1 MYTLTQFLLCQKDS
15 DHGWVYPMKA
25 RTNEEWLRE
34 LSAAGEAQADAIAE
48 LRTYLLRAALYSLT
62 QAQSTLAHLSPAEI
76 GHMAEDCAQDALLAI
91 LQHLPEFRGDSK
103 FTTWAYR
110 FAVNTALVAARRES
124 RKSVSLDELLE
135 DSEWPALP
143 LQSDLIAVNP
153 DRAALQAEMWRVVR
167 EVIDQDLT
175 ERQRQALKGMIFD
188 EVPIDEIARHFGSNR
203 NAIYKLLHDA
213 RRSLKARLEARGF
226 TVREILDQ
234 FGANT

>member
-1 MYTLTQFLLCQKDS
+1 
-15 DHGWVYPMKA
+15 MKT

-34 LSAAGEAQADAIAE
+34 LSAAGEAQAGAIAD

-62 QAQSTLAHLSPAEI
+62 QAQSAFAHLGPAEI
-76 GHMAEDCAQDALLAI
+76 GQMAEDCAQDALLAI
-91 LQHLPEFRGDSK
+91 LQHLHEFRGDSK
-103 FTTWAYR
+103 FTTWTYR
-110 FAVNTALVAARRES
+110 FAVNMALVSARRAS

-143 LQSDLIAVNP
+143 IQSDLIAVNP
-153 DRAALQAEMWRVVR
+153 DRAALQAEIWQVVR
-167 EVIDQDLT
+167 EVIDQEIT
-175 ERQRQALKGMIFD
+175 ERQRQVLKGMVFD
-188 EVPIDEIARHFGSNR
+188 EIPIDEIARHFGSNR

-226 TVREILDQ
+226 TVREILDV

>member
-1 MYTLTQFLLCQKDS
+1 
-15 DHGWVYPMKA
+15 MKA

-34 LSAAGEAQADAIAE
+34 LSAAGAAQAGAIAD

-62 QAQSTLAHLSPAEI
+62 QAQSALAHLSSAEI
-76 GHMAEDCAQDALLAI
+76 GQMAEDCAQDALLAI
-91 LQHLPEFRGDSK
+91 LQHLHEFRGDSK
-103 FTTWAYR
+103 FTTWTYR
-110 FAVNTALVAARRES
+110 FAVNMALVSARRAS

-143 LQSDLIAVNP
+143 IQSDLIAVNP
-153 DRAALQAEMWRVVR
+153 DRAALQAEIWQVVR
-167 EVIDQDLT
+167 EVIDQEIT
-175 ERQRQALKGMIFD
+175 ERQRQVLKGMVFD
-188 EVPIDEIARHFGSNR
+188 EIPIDEIARHFGSNR

-226 TVREILDQ
+226 TVQEILDV

>member
-1 MYTLTQFLLCQKDS
+1 
-15 DHGWVYPMKA
+15 MKA

-34 LSAAGEAQADAIAE
+34 LSAAGAAQAGAIAD

-62 QAQSTLAHLSPAEI
+62 QAQSALAHLSSAEI
-76 GHMAEDCAQDALLAI
+76 GQMAEDCAQDALLAI
-91 LQHLPEFRGDSK
+91 LQHLHEFRGDSK
-103 FTTWAYR
+103 FTTWTYR
-110 FAVNTALVAARRES
+110 FAVNMALVSARRAS

-143 LQSDLIAVNP
+143 IQSDLIAVNP
-153 DRAALQAEMWRVVR
+153 DRAALQAEIWQVVR
-167 EVIDQDLT
+167 EVIDQEIT
-175 ERQRQALKGMIFD
+175 ERQRQVLKGMVFD
-188 EVPIDEIARHFGSNR
+188 EIPIDEIARHFGSNR

-226 TVREILDQ
+226 TVREILDV

>member
-1 MYTLTQFLLCQKDS
+1 
-15 DHGWVYPMKA
+15 MKA

-34 LSAAGEAQADAIAE
+34 LSAAGAAQAGAIAD

-62 QAQSTLAHLSPAEI
+62 QAQSALAHLSSAEI
-76 GHMAEDCAQDALLAI
+76 GQMAEDCAQDALLAI
-91 LQHLPEFRGDSK
+91 LQHLHEFRGDSK
-103 FTTWAYR
+103 FTTWTYR
-110 FAVNTALVAARRES
+110 FAVNMALVSARRAS

-143 LQSDLIAVNP
+143 IQSDLIAVNP
-153 DRAALQAEMWRVVR
+153 DRAALQAEIWQVVR
-167 EVIDQDLT
+167 EVIDQEIT
-175 ERQRQALKGMIFD
+175 ERQRQVLKGLVFD
-188 EVPIDEIARHFGSNR
+188 EIPIDEIARHFGSNR

-226 TVREILDQ
+226 TVQEILDV